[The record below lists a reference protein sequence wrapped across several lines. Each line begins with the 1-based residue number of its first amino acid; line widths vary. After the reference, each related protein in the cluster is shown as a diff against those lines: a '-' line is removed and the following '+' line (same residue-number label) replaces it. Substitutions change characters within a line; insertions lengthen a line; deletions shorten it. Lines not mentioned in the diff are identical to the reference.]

1 MKNKKIKLLE
11 NIIFTVLMIIIVSL
25 IVITA
30 QARVMGREPS
40 LLGHRIYIVETG
52 SMLPE
57 IKIDSM
63 IIVREMGAEKINIGD
78 IITYY
83 GHSGENKITHR
94 VVAIENNGEYFIT
107 RGDANNVDDPL
118 PVTEENLIGKVIF
131 HIPYIGLLFKFIT
144 NKVVLSI
151 IISITIFSIII
162 PILGKNRKS

>member
-11 NIIFTVLMIIIVSL
+11 NIMFTVLMVIIVFF
-25 IVITA
+25 IIITA
-30 QARVMGREPS
+30 QARIIGREPS
-40 LLGHRIYIVETG
+40 IFGHRIYIVETG

-57 IKIDSM
+57 LKIDSM
-63 IIVREMGAEKINIGD
+63 IIVRELGPEKINIGD

-118 PVTEENLIGKVIF
+118 PVTEENLIGKVSF
-131 HIPYIGLLFKFIT
+131 HIPYVGLLFKFIT
-144 NKVVLSI
+144 NKVILAI

-162 PILGKNRKS
+162 PIVGKERKS